1 VAVATFQ
8 FTAARR
14 AYTRAVSH
22 ALRKTVTIVFVDV
35 TDSTRLAAGL
45 DPEALRRVMLRYFE
59 TVSDVLGRHG
69 GSVEKFIGDAVMA
82 VFGVPAVHEDDA
94 LRAVRAAAEVQ
105 EEIEE
110 LNSELERERGVR
122 IQIRTGVN
130 SGEVFVDAGT
140 REHTFVTGD
149 AVNVAARLQ
158 QAAVPGEILIGD
170 TTHRLARD
178 AVIVEQVD
186 SFTVRGKEDPVAAWR
201 LVNVVEGAPSFARR
215 LDAPFIGRARELAQL
230 RLAFERAVEE
240 RTNYLFTILGPAGI
254 GKSRLAAELLSTLS
268 NAARIVSGRCLAY
281 GEGIT
286 YWPLRE
292 IVEELDRDRTGKPIS
307 ALLEDE
313 ADGFAIA
320 MRVAG
325 AIGRSEVPGTAE
337 ETFWAV
343 RRLFEAVAHERPLI
357 VVFEDI
363 HWAEPTLLDLI
374 DHVAEWSRDA
384 PILLLCLARPE
395 LLDSRPNWAGGKLN
409 SAALML
415 EALTEQEADALI
427 DQLVEDDHFFGER
440 ELTPELRRQITEKG
454 DGNPLFVEQM
464 LALLA
469 ERPETASI
477 EVPPTIHTLLAA
489 RLDGLADAERTVIER
504 AAVIGTRF
512 WRGAVVDLLPPE
524 LRDPLLNV
532 LQLLIRKELIRPD
545 PTEIAGE
552 PGYRFRHILIRDAAY
567 AAIPKRVRADLH
579 ERFATFIEATAS
591 ARLTEIEEIIGY
603 HLEQAVAHRAELA
616 PSDDHAANLAARA
629 AHRLAAAGRRALARG
644 DVSAAANLL
653 SRTAALL
660 PPNAPERIQLLPALG
675 GALVVAGQLEQ
686 AEAVLREAIAAG
698 AAAGDRRIEL
708 HARLEH
714 AFLRAL
720 TDPNGVDQLRRVAED
735 AIPELEAVGDELGL
749 AKAWRRIADVHW
761 MTSRW
766 REQERALERALP
778 YAERAGDA
786 RETGS
791 ILMRLAM
798 ALYWGPTPAP
808 EAIARAEQALVR
820 AQGNPAVESTFLVS
834 LAGLQAMS
842 DRFEEAR
849 GLLERGESIAEELG
863 FRLWFAGFSLVS
875 GDVELLAGDP
885 AAAERRLRRGYDVL
899 KKVGERGVLSTVA
912 SRLARTVYAQGRY
925 DEAER
930 LARTSEQ
937 LGGRGDR
944 ASRIES
950 RSIRAKVLARRGGFE
965 EAESL
970 VRDAVQLA
978 EQTDDIG
985 SQATSIGDLAEV
997 LELAGKTEEVIS
1009 LMRRARDL
1017 FEQKGNVVAART
1029 ANDVLARAQAQA
1041 KRHMEASTPEAID

>member
-1 VAVATFQ
+1 M
-8 FTAARR
+8 
-14 AYTRAVSH
+14 SH
-22 ALRKTVTIVFVDV
+22 ELRKTVTIVFVDV
-35 TDSTRLAAGL
+35 TDSTRLAADL
-45 DPEALRRVMLRYFE
+45 DPEALRRVMSRYFE
-59 TVSDVLGRHG
+59 TVSDVIGRHG
-69 GSVEKFIGDAVMA
+69 GTVEKFIGDAVMA
-82 VFGVPAVHEDDA
+82 VFGVPAMHEDDA

-105 EEIEE
+105 EEIEK
-110 LNSELERERGVR
+110 LNGELEREGGVR
-122 IQIRTGVN
+122 LQIRTGVN
-130 SGEVFVDAGT
+130 SGEVFVGAGAG
-140 REHTFVTGD
+140 EHTFVTGD
-149 AVNVAARLQ
+149 AVKVAARLQ

-178 AVIVEQVD
+178 AVIVERVD
-186 SFTVRGKEDPVAAWR
+186 SFAVRGKEDPVAAWR
-201 LVNVVEGAPSFARR
+201 LVNVLEGAPSFARR
-215 LDAPFIGRARELAQL
+215 LDAPLVGRARELAHL
-230 RLAFERAVEE
+230 RLAFERAVDE

-254 GKSRLAAELLSTLS
+254 GKSRLAAELVSTLS
-268 NAARIVSGRCLAY
+268 RAARIVSGRCLAY

-286 YWPLRE
+286 FWPLRE
-292 IVEELDRDRTGKPIS
+292 IVEDLTRDQPEATIR
-307 ALLEDE
+307 ALLKDE
-313 ADGFAIA
+313 AHGDAIA
-320 MRVAG
+320 ARVSG

-343 RRLFEAVAHERPLI
+343 RRLFEALARERPLI

-374 DHVAEWSRDA
+374 DHLADWSRDA

-395 LLDSRPNWAGGKLN
+395 LLDSRPNWGGGKLN
-409 SAALML
+409 SASLML
-415 EALTEQEADALI
+415 EALTEEEADALI
-427 DQLVEDDHFFGER
+427 DHLVEDDHLVGQH
-440 ELTPELRRQITEKG
+440 ELTPELRRQIAEKTE
-454 DGNPLFVEQM
+454 GNPLFVEQM

-469 ERPETASI
+469 ERPETASVD
-477 EVPPTIHTLLAA
+477 VPPTIHTLLAA
-489 RLDGLADAERTVIER
+489 RLDGLADAERTVIEH
-504 AAVIGTRF
+504 AAVVGTRF
-512 WRGAVVDLLPPE
+512 WQGAVVDLLPPE
-524 LRDPLLNV
+524 LRETVPNV

-552 PGYRFRHILIRDAAY
+552 QGYRFRHILIRDAAY

-603 HLEQAVAHRAELA
+603 HFEQAYALLTELA
-616 PSDDHAANLAARA
+616 PSDDHAENLAARA
-629 AHRLAAAGRRALARG
+629 AHRLAAAGGRALARG

-675 GALVVAGQLEQ
+675 GALVVAGQLAQ
-686 AEAVLREAIAAG
+686 AEAVLSEAIAAG
-698 AAAGDRRIEL
+698 AAAGDRRVEL

-720 TDPNGVDQLRRVAED
+720 TDPGISVDQLRQVAED

-749 AKAWRRIADVHW
+749 AKAWRRIADVYW

-766 REQERALERALP
+766 REQAGALERALP

-849 GLLERGESIAEELG
+849 GLLERGEIIAEELG
-863 FRLWFAGFSLVS
+863 FKLWFAGFSLVS

-930 LARTSEQ
+930 LAETSEQ
-937 LGGRGDR
+937 LGGRGDV
-944 ASRIES
+944 ASQIES
-950 RSIRAKVLARRGGFE
+950 GSIRAKVVARRGGFE
-965 EAESL
+965 EAEGL
-970 VRDAVQLA
+970 ARAAVRLA

-985 SQATSIGDLAEV
+985 SQATAIGDLAEV

-1041 KRHMEASTPEAID
+1041 KRHTEALTPEAID

>member
-1 VAVATFQ
+1 
-8 FTAARR
+8 
-14 AYTRAVSH
+14 VSRE
-22 ALRKTVTIVFVDV
+22 LRKTVTIVFVDV

-69 GSVEKFIGDAVMA
+69 GSIEKFIGDAVMA
-82 VFGVPAVHEDDA
+82 VFGVPAAHEDDA

-105 EEIEE
+105 EQIEK
-110 LNSELERERGVR
+110 LNSELEREHGVR
-122 IQIRTGVN
+122 IHIRTGVN
-130 SGEVFVDAGT
+130 SGEVFVGAG
-140 REHTFVTGD
+140 RGGDSFVTGD

-158 QAAVPGEILIGD
+158 QGAAPGEILIGD

-186 SFTVRGKEDPVAAWR
+186 SITVRGKEDPVAAWR
-201 LVNVVEGAPSFARR
+201 LVNVVEGALSFARR
-215 LDAPFIGRARELAQL
+215 LDTPLVGRARELAHL

-240 RTNYLFTILGPAGI
+240 RANYLFTILGPAGI

-292 IVEELDRDRTGKPIS
+292 IVEELDRDQAGKPIS

-313 ADGFAIA
+313 TDGGAIA
-320 MRVAG
+320 LRVAG
-325 AIGRSEVPGTAE
+325 AIGRSQVPGTTE

-343 RRLFEAVAHERPLI
+343 RRLFEAVAAERPLI

-384 PILLLCLARPE
+384 PILVLCLARPE
-395 LLDSRPNWAGGKLN
+395 LLDSRPNWGGGKLN

-415 EALTEQEADALI
+415 DALTEEEADALI

-440 ELTPELRRQITEKG
+440 ELTAELRRQITERG
-454 DGNPLFVEQM
+454 GGNPLFVEQM

-469 ERPETASI
+469 ERPETTSI

-489 RLDGLADAERTVIER
+489 RLDSLPDAERTVIEH
-504 AAVIGTRF
+504 AAVVGTRF
-512 WRGAVVDLLPPE
+512 WHGAVVHLLPPK
-524 LRDPLLNV
+524 LREALPNI

-552 PGYRFRHILIRDAAY
+552 QAYRFRHILIRDAAY
-567 AAIPKRVRADLH
+567 AAIPKKVRADLH

-603 HLEQAVAHRAELA
+603 HLEQAVAHRTELA
-616 PSDDHAANLAARA
+616 PSDAHAANLAARA
-629 AHRLAAAGRRALARG
+629 AHRLSAAGGRALARG
-644 DVSAAANLL
+644 DVSAAVNLL

-660 PPNAPERIQLLPALG
+660 PSNASERIDLLPALG
-675 GALVVAGQLEQ
+675 GALVVAGELEQ
-686 AEAVLREAIAAG
+686 AEAVLSEAIATG
-698 AAAGDRRIEL
+698 AASGARRVEL

-720 TDPNGVDQLRRVAED
+720 TDPDVSVEQLRRVAED
-735 AIPELEAVGDELGL
+735 AIPELEGVGDELGL
-749 AKAWRRIADVHW
+749 AKAWRRIADAHW
-761 MTSRW
+761 MTGRW

-808 EAIARAEQALVR
+808 EAIARGEQALVR
-820 AQGNPAVESTFLVS
+820 ARGNPAVESTFLVS

-842 DRFEEAR
+842 DRFVEAR
-849 GLLERGESIAEELG
+849 GLLERGEIIAEELG

-912 SRLARTVYAQGRY
+912 SRLARTIYVQGRY

-937 LGGRGDR
+937 LGGRDT

-950 RSIRAKVLARRGGFE
+950 RSIRAKVLARRGGFK
-965 EAESL
+965 EAEIL
-970 VRDAVQLA
+970 ARDAVQLA

-985 SQATSIGDLAEV
+985 SQATAIGDLAQV
-997 LELAGKTEEVIS
+997 LDLAGDTEEVIS
-1009 LMRRARDL
+1009 LMRRARGL

-1041 KRHMEASTPEAID
+1041 KRHMEASTPEVID